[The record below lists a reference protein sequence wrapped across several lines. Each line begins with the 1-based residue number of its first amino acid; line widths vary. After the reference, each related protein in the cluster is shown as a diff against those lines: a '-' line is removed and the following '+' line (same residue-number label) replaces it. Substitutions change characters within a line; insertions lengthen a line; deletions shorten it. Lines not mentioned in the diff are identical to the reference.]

1 MTENP
6 LWDFALAVYARPGVP
21 AACLDLQ
28 DRCGQDVNVLLFAA
42 WAGLACGA
50 RLSADE
56 LARIDATVA
65 PWRSE
70 VVRPLRAVRRRV
82 KGEDQGLY
90 DRLKSSELAAERV
103 QQDRLFAASGLVPG
117 PGGSVELAAAN
128 LRLLVPGDDPAL
140 AVLIAALW
148 TATAGPDAHASEAR
162 PANEAM

>member
-6 LWDFALAVYARPGVP
+6 LWDFSLAVYARPGVP

-42 WAGLACGA
+42 WAGLACGV
-50 RLSADE
+50 RLSAEE
-56 LARIDATVA
+56 LTRIDSTIA
-65 PWRSE
+65 PWRAE

-82 KGEDQGLY
+82 KGEDQSLY
-90 DRLKSSELAAERV
+90 ERLKSAELAAERV

-117 PGGSVELAAAN
+117 PGGSADLAAAN

-140 AVLIAALW
+140 AALLS
-148 TATAGPDAHASEAR
+148 AL
-162 PANEAM
+162 